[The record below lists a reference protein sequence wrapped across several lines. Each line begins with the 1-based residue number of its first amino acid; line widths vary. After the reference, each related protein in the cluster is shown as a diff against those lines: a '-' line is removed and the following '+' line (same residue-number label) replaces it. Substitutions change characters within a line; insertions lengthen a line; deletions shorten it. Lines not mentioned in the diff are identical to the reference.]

1 MPATNSGSSGAA
13 RGAQD
18 DALMDIHI
26 DVQFAKI
33 VPESNTL
40 EYSKKYAREP
50 WKHCRDAPN
59 TFLSIRFNT
68 RDEFMQQLKSS
79 DPAKHKRVQHEI
91 DRIDETR
98 LRFETYDDKKFM
110 FNALRESQRAWRDE
124 VAENVDDYIDET
136 RSKDRYEHQQRDLAL
151 LGRLKRTW
159 PLSEK
164 EEHQSDDD
172 RRRQPKR
179 PEPDHGF
186 KACAMYFR
194 PAVDG
199 TGWVGASAQHEN
211 FIGKFPNQKI
221 SVHQLLQRKEDN
233 PLTKN
238 EGGYLRYFHF
248 PANNMSWIEQ
258 AMARFYDEPDIVHD
272 DYKQQSKMTRAE
284 RLLCREFWR
293 GQLHGSG
300 GKAPVHARHM
310 RSRCSMVPRDSSSG
324 MMVQEVANQPSSDGQ
339 PASSEMRVPRTEN
352 NIALFLPYLHW
363 ETDSRRAKMVQA
375 IKEAPGARAK
385 SARKTEIDVITLMQK
400 KAERSKSWHTKV
412 LGTSERPRRSA
423 LGQYLI
429 DLARVA
435 DAMDYEADEQLLR
448 ENLHRD
454 PPLHIRRTLDQYY
467 FLTLDDTSARDRD
480 QVVYRETRA
489 GRSFHSR
496 NTRLVMVDQLWLWIL
511 DDHTIITSFPRR
523 WVRNKPDP
531 SGVHKCLREHLSNNP
546 NVKSVHHLALL
557 IVDQCSRVFFD
568 RTKPLDQ
575 RPEVIDIFGS
585 AIGNVT
591 ELTTIAYDV
600 FWRNTALHSRNLHTI
615 AEALSQ
621 PSNQKYL
628 DINPEGTLLREAQ
641 DIAEELKM
649 MRRVFSQQHQVVKDY
664 RRHLG
669 LLSGDVRYERDVLRS
684 ILASLS
690 QSLQDPA
697 SESPV
702 VPRRAVKQP
711 TQFDEAVQAA
721 DILLELI
728 DNRQAELQDLEES
741 ALRTCRQLEGLLG
754 LKQQQ
759 ASIVEAKAALRR
771 ADESVKQGRAIMAFT
786 LVTIFFLPLGFFA
799 TFFGMN
805 NADITGDMWMSLD
818 QQVMYMFILSAI
830 VITVSI
836 SIAFSPWVRTVLN
849 FCLHVPLAYAAEYTG
864 LRRFWKS
871 SPLEG
876 GKVKRRNHISMAKI
890 SRRRQEK
897 EEARRRGQ
905 HQQEGR
911 IGGERVDDERVYNR
925 FRGREGRVDMM
936 V

>member
-1 MPATNSGSSGAA
+1 MLTMEADSDAA
-13 RGAQD
+13 RGVLGD
-18 DALMDIHI
+18 RLIDIHI
-26 DVQFAKI
+26 DIQFAKI
-33 VPESNTL
+33 VPERNAPG
-40 EYSKKYAREP
+40 YAKKYAKEP

-59 TFLSIRFNT
+59 TFLSIRVDS
-68 RDEFMQQLKSS
+68 RDEFMRQLKNL
-79 DPAKHKRVQHEI
+79 DRAKHDRVQHEI
-91 DRIDETR
+91 DRIKKTR
-98 LRFETYDDKKFM
+98 LRFETNKDKRRM
-110 FNALRESQRAWRDE
+110 LDALRASQGAWRVE
-124 VAENVDDYIDET
+124 VVDNVDDYLEET
-136 RSKDRYEHQQRDLAL
+136 LNKDAAVYGHRDRDIAL
-151 LGRLKRTW
+151 LHRLKRNW
-159 PLSEK
+159 SLPQKDEPPSEDS
-164 EEHQSDDD
+164 HQVK
-172 RRRQPKR
+172 PKDPD
-179 PEPDHGF
+179 PEHGF
-186 KACAMYFR
+186 KACAMYFS
-194 PAVDG
+194 PAHDG
-199 TGWVGASAQHEN
+199 TGWVGASAKHSE

-221 SVHQLLQRKEDN
+221 PVRQLLQENEDN

-238 EGGYLRYFHF
+238 EGNYLRYFHF
-248 PANNMSWIEQ
+248 PANNMSWIEK
-258 AMARFYDEPDIVHD
+258 AMARFYSEHDIIHD
-272 DYKQQSKMTRAE
+272 DYKQQPKMTRAE

-300 GKAPVHARHM
+300 SKAPVHARHM
-310 RSRCSMVPRDSSSG
+310 RSRCSVVPRDSSSG
-324 MMVQEVANQPSSDGQ
+324 VVVQESGGNPSANGKVARPEAQG
-339 PASSEMRVPRTEN
+339 ARTGN
-352 NIALFLPYLHW
+352 NLALFLPYLHW

-375 IKEAPGARAK
+375 IQEAPGAKSK
-385 SARKTEIDVITLMQK
+385 SARKTEIDVVTLLQK
-400 KAERSKSWHTKV
+400 KADQSKNWNIKTFRA
-412 LGTSERPRRSA
+412 SEKPTRSA

-448 ENLHRD
+448 DNLHKD

-496 NTRLVMVDQLWLWIL
+496 NTRVVMVDQLWLWIL

-523 WVRNKPDP
+523 WGRNKPDP
-531 SGVHKCLREHLSNNP
+531 SGVHKCLREHLSNNS
-546 NVKSVHHLALL
+546 NVKSIHHLALL
-557 IVDQCSRVFFD
+557 IIDQCSRVFFD

-600 FWRNTALHSRNLHTI
+600 FWRNTALHSRNLNTI
-615 AEALSQ
+615 VETLSQ

-649 MRRVFSQQHQVVKDY
+649 MRRVFSQQYQVVKDY

-684 ILASLS
+684 VLASLS
-690 QSLQDPA
+690 QSLQDPGT
-697 SESPV
+697 ETPV
-702 VPRRAVKQP
+702 VPQRAVRQP

-759 ASIVEAKAALRR
+759 ASIVEAKAALKR

-799 TFFGMN
+799 AFFGMN
-805 NADITGDMWMSLD
+805 NADTTGDTWMTLD
-818 QQVMYMFILSAI
+818 QQVMYMFIFSAI
-830 VITVSI
+830 VITLSI

-849 FCLHVPLAYAAEYTG
+849 LCFRVPLTYAAEYTG
-864 LRRFWKS
+864 IRGLWKL

-876 GKVKRRNHISMAKI
+876 SKVRRRNHISMAKI
-890 SRRRQEK
+890 SRRRQER
-897 EEARRRGQ
+897 EESRRRSGQ
-905 HQQEGR
+905 DTHRMINGV
-911 IGGERVDDERVYNR
+911 GGDTLQYRYSKRAERVDT
-925 FRGREGRVDMM
+925 M